1 MIPNLILSVFSNEAL
16 FFGCFTFFILIM
28 LSLDLGIFN
37 KRDRVIGFKT
47 AALMSAVWVS
57 CAVLFYFFLRSNGHI
72 LHGVSGLREL
82 AQLIE
87 KHHHLV
93 SVVPGDFSTSLE
105 LYDKNLALEF
115 LTGYLI
121 EYALSVDNI
130 FVIVLIFAAF
140 GVEERYYHRVLFWG
154 ILGAIIM
161 RFIFIFA
168 GATLIGHFNW
178 ILYLFGAF
186 LIYTGVAMFRT
197 RGETEKID
205 PETHWVVRWAS
216 KFLALHP
223 HYVGKKFFVKIGG
236 KKMITPLFL
245 VLMVIEFTDLI
256 FAVDSIPAIFAVTKD
271 PYMVF
276 FSNIFA
282 ILGLRSLFFLLMN
295 IIHKFHYLKT
305 GLAVLLT
312 FIGVKMIFHDYLSRI
327 GFSTVDSLFI
337 ILGILTVSILASLIF
352 PKKKA

>member
-1 MIPNLILSVFSNEAL
+1 MILSVFLSVFSNEIL

-28 LSLDLGIFN
+28 LSLDLGVFN
-37 KRDRVIGFKT
+37 KRDRVISFKS
-47 AALMSAVWVS
+47 AAGMSAVWVS
-57 CAVLFYFFLRSNGHI
+57 FAVLFYFFLRSNGHI
-72 LHGVSGLREL
+72 LHGVTDMRTL
-82 AQLIE
+82 ADLVE
-87 KHHHLV
+87 KHHHLI
-93 SVVPGDFSTSLE
+93 SLIPGDFAASLE
-105 LYDKNLALEF
+105 LYNENLGLEF

-140 GVEERYYHRVLFWG
+140 GVDERYYHRVLFWG
-154 ILGAIIM
+154 ILGAIVM
-161 RFIFIFA
+161 RFMFIFI

-197 RGETEKID
+197 RGEMDKID
-205 PETHWVVRWAS
+205 PEKHWVVRWAS
-216 KFLALHP
+216 RFMALHP
-223 HYVGKKFFVKIGG
+223 HYVGKKFFVRIEG
-236 KKMITPLFL
+236 KKLVTPLFL

-312 FIGVKMIFHDYLSRI
+312 FIGFKMIFHDYLSRI
-327 GFSTVDSLFI
+327 GFSTTDSLFI
-337 ILGILTVSILASLIF
+337 ILGILALSILASLIF
-352 PKKKA
+352 PRKAS